1 LRGIE
6 LIEMLANSL
15 DNIKIIIV
23 IPVYN
28 HGDTLRG
35 VVTRALKVNDQV
47 MVVDDGSTD
56 GGIDT
61 LSGLNVHIIRHPQ
74 NLGKG
79 AAILAAAKAARRLGM
94 THMITIDADGQHDPS
109 DTRHFIP
116 VLHSNP
122 LAIII
127 GKRNFCTTNVPQSA
141 GFGRHFSNFWFRL
154 QTGQVLGDTQSG
166 FRGYP
171 LAVLEKLKL
180 REKHYAFE
188 VEVLVKAAWGG
199 IKLHEVN
206 ISVFYPPSRERVSHF
221 RLFKDNFELS
231 LLNTRLTLRSILPLP
246 HRQILDENDSGKK
259 ITVLHPVRSLKKLVS
274 ENASARQLAAAGALG
289 VFLGAL
295 PLIACHTIAI
305 LFVAGFFR
313 LNKVAALGTSQ
324 LCMPPFVPAIC
335 IELGYFLRHGSFLTE
350 VSIQTL
356 GYQGL
361 DRCYE
366 WLIGSLLLAPILALL
381 VGGVMYLMIF
391 FIKRVKRATN

>member
-1 LRGIE
+1 
-6 LIEMLANSL
+6 MLTNCS
-15 DNIKIIIV
+15 DSIKIIIV

-28 HGDTLRG
+28 HGSTLRG

-56 GGIDT
+56 GGMDT
-61 LSGLNVHIIRHPQ
+61 LGGLKVHIVRHCQ

-109 DTRHFIP
+109 DVRHFIP
-116 VLHSNP
+116 VMLANP
-122 LAIII
+122 SAIAI
-127 GKRNFCTTNVPQSA
+127 GKRNFRTINAPLSA
-141 GFGRHFSNFWFRL
+141 RFGRQFSNFWFRL

-199 IKLHEVN
+199 IKLHDVN
-206 ISVFYPPSRERVSHF
+206 ISVFYPASRERVSHF
-221 RLFKDNFELS
+221 HLFRDNFRLS
-231 LLNTRLTLRSILPLP
+231 LLNTRLTLRSIFPLP
-246 HRQILDENDSGKK
+246 HRQILAEKDSGEK
-259 ITVLHPVRSLKKLVS
+259 ITVLHPVRSLKKLLS
-274 ENASARQLAAAGALG
+274 ENASAGQLAAAGALG
-289 VFLGAL
+289 VLLGAL
-295 PLIACHTIAI
+295 PLIACHTIAV
-305 LFVAGFFR
+305 LFAAGFFR
-313 LNKVAALGTSQ
+313 LNKVAALSTSQ

-335 IELGYFLRHGSFLTE
+335 IELGYFLRHGKFLTE
-350 VSIQTL
+350 VSVKTL
-356 GYQGL
+356 GHQGL

-366 WLIGSLLLAPILALL
+366 WLIGSLLLAPILALFM
-381 VGGVMYLMIF
+381 GGSIYVMIF
-391 FIKRVKRATN
+391 FIKKVTRATN

>member
-1 LRGIE
+1 
-6 LIEMLANSL
+6 MD
-15 DNIKIIIV
+15 DNIVKIVIV

-28 HGDTLRG
+28 NVKSLRE
-35 VVTRALKVNDQV
+35 VVLRALKVHDAV

-61 LSGLNVHIIRHPQ
+61 LKGLDVHVLQHPT
-74 NLGKG
+74 NRGKG
-79 AAILAAAKAARRLGM
+79 AAILTAAKVARRLGM
-94 THMITIDADGQHDPS
+94 THMVTIDADGQHDPADFKQFVS
-109 DTRHFIP
+109 LVKRVPH
-116 VLHSNP
+116 
-122 LAIII
+122 AIVV
-127 GKRNFCTTNVPQSA
+127 GKRDFCAVDVPGLSK
-141 GFGRHFSNFWFRL
+141 FGRQFSNFWFRL

-221 RLFKDNFELS
+221 RLFKDNFQLS
-231 LLNTRLTLRSILPLP
+231 LLNTRLTLRSIFPLP
-246 HRQILDENDSGKK
+246 HRQILAVNSSDEK
-259 ITVLHPVRSLKKLVS
+259 ITILHPIRSLKKLLR
-274 ENASARQLAAAGALG
+274 ENTSAGQLAAAGALG
-289 VFLGAL
+289 VLLGTL

-305 LFVAGFFR
+305 LFTAGFLR
-313 LNKVAALGTSQ
+313 LNKVAALSTSQ
-324 LCMPPFVPAIC
+324 LCMPPLVPAIC

-350 VSIQTL
+350 VSLKTL

-366 WLIGSLLLAPILALL
+366 WLIGSLLLAPVLALF
-381 VGGVMYLMIF
+381 VGGIIYVMVF
-391 FIKRVKRATN
+391 FIKRVSRATN

>member
-1 LRGIE
+1 
-6 LIEMLANSL
+6 MANNCS
-15 DNIKIIIV
+15 DSIKIIIV

-28 HGDTLRG
+28 HGSTLRG
-35 VVTRALKVNDQV
+35 VVSRALKVNDQV

-61 LSGLNVHIIRHPQ
+61 LCGLSVHIVRHSQ

-79 AAILAAAKAARRLGM
+79 AAILTAAKAARRLGM
-94 THMITIDADGQHDPS
+94 THMITIDADAQHDPS
-109 DTRHFIP
+109 DFRHFIP
-116 VLHSNP
+116 VLNADP
-122 LAIII
+122 FAIVI
-127 GKRNFCTTNVPQSA
+127 GKRNFGAINAPLSA
-141 GFGRHFSNFWFRL
+141 RFGRHFSNFWFRL

-171 LAVLEKLKL
+171 IAVLEKLKL

-199 IKLHEVN
+199 IKLDEVN
-206 ISVFYPPSRERVSHF
+206 ISVFYPSSRERVSHF
-221 RLFKDNFELS
+221 RLFKDNFQLS
-231 LLNTRLTLRSILPLP
+231 LLNTRLTLRSIFPLP
-246 HRQILDENDSGKK
+246 HHPILADKDSGEK
-259 ITVLHPVRSLKKLVS
+259 ITLLHPIRSLKKLLG
-274 ENASARQLAAAGALG
+274 ENDSAEQLAAAGALG
-289 VFLGAL
+289 VLLGAL

-305 LFVAGFFR
+305 LFTAGFFR
-313 LNKVAALGTSQ
+313 LNRVAALSTSQ

-335 IELGYFLRHGSFLTE
+335 IELGYFLRHGRFLTE
-350 VSIQTL
+350 ISLKTL

-381 VGGVMYLMIF
+381 VGGIIYLMVF
-391 FIKRVKRATN
+391 FIKRVNRATN